1 MQAQP
6 PQRYEQQEALNA
18 LDRLA
23 KAGPFL
29 PDWQSLRAY
38 RVPAWY
44 AGARFGIFIHWGLYA
59 VPAYDNEWYPRNM
72 YLPDTPAYRHHLAT
86 YGPPERFGYKDF
98 IPHFRAERFDP
109 AAWAALCQEA
119 GARFVVPVAEHHD
132 GFAMYRC
139 SFSRWNAVD
148 MGPRRDIIGE
158 LAEAVR
164 ARGLTFGLSSHR
176 AEHWWFFNGGRAIPS
191 DVQDPQ
197 YADLYGPARPEDEP
211 PDAAFLADWLARLY
225 ELVERYRP
233 ALIYFDWWISRPAFR
248 PYLARFA
255 AYYYNRAAHWG
266 QEVVITYKEGA
277 FEEGSAVEDIE
288 RGRRPTISP
297 RVWQA
302 DTSLARNSWGY
313 TIAQDYKPF
322 GAILDDLIDT
332 VSKNGVFLLNIGPR
346 ADGSIPEPEADLLR
360 RLGRWLTIN
369 GEAIYD
375 SQPWHLHGEGPTTSA
390 AGPFSESQQTTFTEQ
405 DLRFTRRGPA
415 LYVLLPVWPRQGRIS
430 IQALAAGSPHYP
442 QSIGAIHLLGG
453 DAPLSWRRDD
463 QGLHIDLPADPPG
476 ERGGALKILPAS

>member
-1 MQAQP
+1 M
-6 PQRYEQQEALNA
+6 
-18 LDRLA
+18 A

-164 ARGLTFGLSSHR
+164 ARGL
-176 AEHWWFFNGGRAIPS
+176 
-191 DVQDPQ
+191 
-197 YADLYGPARPEDEP
+197 
-211 PDAAFLADWLARLY
+211 
-225 ELVERYRP
+225 
-233 ALIYFDWWISRPAFR
+233 
-248 PYLARFA
+248 
-255 AYYYNRAAHWG
+255 
-266 QEVVITYKEGA
+266 
-277 FEEGSAVEDIE
+277 
-288 RGRRPTISP
+288 
-297 RVWQA
+297 
-302 DTSLARNSWGY
+302 
-313 TIAQDYKPF
+313 
-322 GAILDDLIDT
+322 
-332 VSKNGVFLLNIGPR
+332 
-346 ADGSIPEPEADLLR
+346 
-360 RLGRWLTIN
+360 
-369 GEAIYD
+369 
-375 SQPWHLHGEGPTTSA
+375 
-390 AGPFSESQQTTFTEQ
+390 
-405 DLRFTRRGPA
+405 
-415 LYVLLPVWPRQGRIS
+415 
-430 IQALAAGSPHYP
+430 
-442 QSIGAIHLLGG
+442 
-453 DAPLSWRRDD
+453 
-463 QGLHIDLPADPPG
+463 
-476 ERGGALKILPAS
+476 